1 MTDEGETR
9 EAAAHRRRRPRES
22 ESRPGRRGTRR
33 PVRHAPPLPSGQA
46 SGFARLPDHSGVRTE
61 GDEPPPRRGGARQRP
76 QAPGHTQRAAR
87 PGVGK
92 QALVTRR
99 HCEPDRGH
107 AFDVGPAPLGN
118 KTAGRQPARATG
130 QPARHGH
137 ANGGGGGTYGPRC
150 PPWRRAPGLAR
161 GPCART
167 ASAGRTESAG
177 EGRPD
182 SAGQCPSPGADVG
195 PGVSAAWDPGHWVT
209 RASTPCPRR
218 ACRSAAPRGP
228 GARGRLIP
236 IPLSSGRP
244 VRASAFCHECI
255 MGSFS

>member
-1 MTDEGETR
+1 MGTGSSHNAGRGRNARSGRAPPATPTRKREPPGPSGDAPPRPPRAASAVRPGLRLR
-9 EAAAHRRRRPRES
+9 EASGSQRGAHGGGRAPSPARGSAAAPTTP
-22 ESRPGRRGTRR
+22 PGTLC
-33 PVRHAPPLPSGQA
+33 APPAPA
-46 SGFARLPDHSGVRTE
+46 S
-61 GDEPPPRRGGARQRP
+61 
-76 QAPGHTQRAAR
+76 
-87 PGVGK
+87 GK

-137 ANGGGGGTYGPRC
+137 ANRGGGGTCGPRC
-150 PPWRRAPGLAR
+150 PSWRRAPGLAR
-161 GPCART
+161 GPRART

-195 PGVSAAWDPGHWVT
+195 PASLPPGT
-209 RASTPCPRR
+209 QDT
-218 ACRSAAPRGP
+218 G
-228 GARGRLIP
+228 
-236 IPLSSGRP
+236 
-244 VRASAFCHECI
+244 
-255 MGSFS
+255 